1 MLFPSLSACMVYVL
15 NGQSQ
20 VFGVGELEEV
30 ADGDNGGLAREEGLG
45 NLLVV
50 VSIPIILS

>member
-1 MLFPSLSACMVYVL
+1 MVYVL